1 MSVLENVKNMSR
13 EEMLTCMKN
22 SGIYN
27 YGLTQ
32 HPFVQSVTLALKESA
47 EEGTETGVIAALNN
61 ADTDYL
67 LLDILKNDP
76 ERVLEGICLAAKI
89 METSNK
95 QLNLPEEETELYES
109 LSEIAKKYDIKLNKG
124 IVDIRKAKGSLLL
137 HIVTAKELVDVFE
150 GCYED
155 GVYLSIN
162 GLTLKKV
169 KSNTLIEDLLIQAG
183 FKTSDVKA
191 LLCGYEYYN
200 KDAIKKTVGELGI
213 TNGVLRVL
221 TDKDCIVQETQK
233 KLLASRKAS
242 CGKCVF
248 CREGL
253 IQLEHMQKEI
263 TEGRGK
269 SEFIDLTKEIGEA
282 MCYSTPCTVGQVSSK
297 IALSAVEYF
306 PDEYEAHIKKKECPA
321 GACKAFV
328 NIYIDPFLCT
338 GCGECLD
345 VCPVDCIEGK
355 SNYIHMIDDFDCTKC
370 GKCIAVCEEKAII
383 QSSGKLP
390 KLPNRLTKVGRFK
403 KR

>member
-1 MSVLENVKNMSR
+1 MSVFENVKNMSR

-32 HPFVQSVTLALKESA
+32 QPLVQSVTLALKESA

-150 GCYED
+150 GCYEE
-155 GVYLSIN
+155 GIYLSVN
-162 GLTLKKV
+162 GLELRKV
-169 KSNTLIEDLLIQAG
+169 KSDTLIEDLLTQAG

-200 KDAIKKTVGELGI
+200 RDAIKKTVGELGI
-213 TNGVLRVL
+213 TNGVFRVL

-355 SNYIHMIDDFDCTKC
+355 SKYIHMIDDFDCTKC

-383 QSSGKLP
+383 QTSGKLP